1 MAVDQQTGSI
11 RNIDKNNNADYE
23 ISIIPMIDSKRI
35 ILGGVLIYHFLRI
48 LAIV

>member
-23 ISIIPMIDSKRI
+23 ISIIPDD
-35 ILGGVLIYHFLRI
+35 
-48 LAIV
+48 